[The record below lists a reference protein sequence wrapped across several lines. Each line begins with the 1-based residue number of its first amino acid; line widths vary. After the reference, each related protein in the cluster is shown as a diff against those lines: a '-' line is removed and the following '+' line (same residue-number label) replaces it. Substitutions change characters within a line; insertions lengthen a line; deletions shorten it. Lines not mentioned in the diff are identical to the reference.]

1 MFSRIKNLFQKSNE
15 VDAGPGE
22 TFVVQAPTPSIGKI
36 EQTSSTWVFIE
47 AWAQKEIEMLRK
59 KNDNLKAS
67 EQQTTI
73 YRAEIRFLKK
83 LLALSET
90 DEKHNGGSGLLNI

>member
-1 MFSRIKNLFQKSNE
+1 MLSFIKKLFQTKDD
-15 VDAGPGE
+15 VDADQME

-36 EQTSSTWVFIE
+36 ETTSSTWVFID
-47 AWAQKEIEMLRK
+47 AWAKKEIETLRK

-73 YRAEIRFLKK
+73 YRAEIRLLKK
-83 LLALSET
+83 ILALPET
-90 DEKHNGGSGLLNI
+90 EEKQNGGSGLLNI